1 MLVTKEVEM
10 NNGLYIETR
19 SDAGLRMK
27 CGDRWV
33 DAAIDPIDDVRE
45 YEETDIPIGTP
56 IPDEN
61 QQYAQAGKIL
71 MGVTE

>member
-1 MLVTKEVEM
+1 MLVTQEIEM
-10 NNGLYIETR
+10 NGTTYIETR
-19 SDAGLRMK
+19 SDAGMKMK
-27 CGDRWV
+27 CGDAYM
-33 DAAIDPIDDVRE
+33 DMACDPADDVRE